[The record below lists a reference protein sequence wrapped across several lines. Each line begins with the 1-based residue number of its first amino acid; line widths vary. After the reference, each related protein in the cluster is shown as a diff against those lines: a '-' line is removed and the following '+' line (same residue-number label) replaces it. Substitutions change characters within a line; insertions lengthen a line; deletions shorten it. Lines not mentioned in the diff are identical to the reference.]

1 MVGGSSER
9 SGLGVA
15 VGGRAMAG
23 SRVTVGS
30 GDKGEEWEVSE
41 KIKVVK
47 ERGKVDK
54 LLIKLFLNFNFNYL
68 I

>member
-15 VGGRAMAG
+15 VGGRATDGGRA
-23 SRVTVGS
+23 TVGD
-30 GDKGEEWEVSE
+30 GDRGEEWEVSG
-41 KIKVVK
+41 KVKVVK

-54 LLIKLFLNFNFNYL
+54 LLIKLFFNFNFNYL